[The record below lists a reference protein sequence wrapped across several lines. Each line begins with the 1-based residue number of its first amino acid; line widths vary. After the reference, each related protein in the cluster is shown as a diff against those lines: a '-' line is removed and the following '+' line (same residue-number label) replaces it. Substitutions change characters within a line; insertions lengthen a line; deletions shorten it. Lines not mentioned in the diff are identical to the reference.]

1 MGHVELETT
10 TIQDIQAI
18 QAIQAIQGAVPLQR
32 APWRPLPRPRPVA
45 AALSAAPAT
54 AHRRGRRHRKSGSRS
69 GDAFVL
75 GFDGN
80 TMNGM
85 NHING
90 TNYDKHIYGT

>member
-10 TIQDIQAI
+10 TIQD
-18 QAIQAIQGAVPLQR
+18 IQAIQGAVPLQR

-54 AHRRGRRHRKSGSRS
+54 ARRRGRRHRKSGSRS

-80 TMNGM
+80 NMNGM

-90 TNYDKHIYGT
+90 INYDKHINGV